1 MMDRRRRARRVLGS
15 LLVLALALSAG
26 SLMTLAARAAMQ
38 APREL
43 HVIKWD
49 FPPKF
54 SNVTVNVVGDAGHN
68 LAPYEFWKDHFP
80 KAGIS
85 IKIIE
90 VPFEGVYEKEKT
102 EFVAGAGG
110 VGVLAFFSPY
120 LGGFASKGD
129 LEALAEY
136 MQEQPEST
144 RNTPQEDRLPPLP

>member
-80 KAGIS
+80 KAGIT

-90 VPFEGVYEKEKT
+90 VPFEGGYDREKT
-102 EFVAGAGG
+102 AYVEETGG
-110 VGVLAFFSPY
+110 SAVVS
-120 LGGFASKGD
+120 
-129 LEALAEY
+129 
-136 MQEQPEST
+136 
-144 RNTPQEDRLPPLP
+144 R